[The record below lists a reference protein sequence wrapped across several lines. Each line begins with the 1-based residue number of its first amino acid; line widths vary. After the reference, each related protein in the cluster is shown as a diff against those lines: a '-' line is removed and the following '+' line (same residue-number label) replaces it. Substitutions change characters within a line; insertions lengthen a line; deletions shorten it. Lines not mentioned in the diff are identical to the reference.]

1 MTFTLSSASVEA
13 FRTLGFLVLRNFFEP
28 SPLAAEVDRVLA
40 HGVRGTSRWGDMRFQ
55 YVPMM
60 TTQTPVSLALL
71 DRAEAAA
78 ASLLG
83 GPVLPTRAKCV
94 RYVGDTPWHVDSEIP
109 VPSVGV
115 LAYLEPQRPGN
126 GLLRVIPRSHQ
137 PEFAETAETS
147 RALGLAGVG
156 RLDGQVDVTT
166 EPGDVIVM
174 DEHLLHG
181 SVEGTVRRQW
191 RTDFLRDPH
200 DTETEVR
207 TKAYFAR
214 LYAPDWRADY
224 DVVRYPTY
232 GPDWRSSGRPSVARL
247 ETLGVYELAARQE
260 ARWFQPDVRPHAG
273 APMFPSR
280 GRR

>member
-1 MTFTLSSASVEA
+1 
-13 FRTLGFLVLRNFFEP
+13 
-28 SPLAAEVDRVLA
+28 
-40 HGVRGTSRWGDMRFQ
+40 
-55 YVPMM
+55 MM

-71 DRAEAAA
+71 DRTEPVA

-83 GPVLPTRAKCV
+83 GPVLPSRAKCV

-126 GLLRVIPRSHQ
+126 GSLRVIPRSHQ
-137 PEFAETAETS
+137 PEFAETTETI
-147 RALGLAGVG
+147 RAAGVG
-156 RLDGQVDVTT
+156 SLDAQVDVIT

-174 DEHLLHG
+174 EEHLLHG
-181 SVEGTVRRQW
+181 SVGGTVRRQW

-214 LYAPDWRADY
+214 LYALEWRADY
-224 DVVRYPTY
+224 DVLRYPTY
-232 GPDWRSSGRPSVARL
+232 GGDWRSSRRPSVARL
-247 ETLGVYELAARQE
+247 ETLGVYELAARHE
-260 ARWFQPDVRPHAG
+260 ARSVAT
-273 APMFPSR
+273 
-280 GRR
+280 